1 MQNIFLQNSSFL
13 NADDKNLYH
22 KRLDDMFNRL
32 KVSKEAKSEILNVQ
46 SKLGKK
52 KFTEDGSNRKKNNH
66 KEAILQS

>member
-1 MQNIFLQNSSFL
+1 
-13 NADDKNLYH
+13 
-22 KRLDDMFNRL
+22 MFNRL

-52 KFTEDGSNRKKNNH
+52 KFTEDGSYRKKNNH